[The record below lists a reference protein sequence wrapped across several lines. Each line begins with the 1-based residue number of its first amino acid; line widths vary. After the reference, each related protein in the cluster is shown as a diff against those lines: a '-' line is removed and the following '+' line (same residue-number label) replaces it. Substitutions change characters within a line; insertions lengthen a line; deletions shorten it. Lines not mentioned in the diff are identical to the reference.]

1 MFRPSRIAGVLV
13 IALALTG
20 CAQKSEHAAN
30 DTASDSLLAANPVE
44 PPQSGI
50 TPQKEYQPEQQ
61 QKEEA
66 PPAPAPTPKPAA
78 SKPKVRTPAA
88 ETPSRPVARGVTVPA
103 GTHIK
108 ISVAAQIT
116 SETAQTGDTWSGEV
130 TQPLVLGT
138 SAPIPAGSKVSGVI
152 VSAKAAEKGSRAH
165 LVLGVRTIEVD
176 GRTYHIHAT
185 ADSLIAGSTRTRN
198 VGAVAGSAGA
208 GALIGRAIGGSG
220 KGALVGGLIGGLVG
234 TGAVA
239 SSKGYQVTVKEGTE
253 LTFTTDDVVV
263 MKE

>member
-1 MFRPSRIAGVLV
+1 MFRSSRIGSVLV

-20 CAQKSEHAAN
+20 CAQKSEQAAN

-44 PPQSGI
+44 PPQTGI
-50 TPQKEYQPEQQ
+50 TPQTEYQPEQQ
-61 QKEEA
+61 QKEA
-66 PPAPAPTPKPAA
+66 PPPAPKPVA
-78 SKPKVRTPAA
+78 SKPKPKPAPPKSEA
-88 ETPSRPVARGVTVPA
+88 PSQPVARGVTVPA
-103 GTHIK
+103 GTGIK
-108 ISVAAQIT
+108 ITVAANIT
-116 SETAQTGDTWSGEV
+116 SETAVSGDTWSGEV
-130 TQPLVLGT
+130 TEPLVIGT

-152 VSAKAAEKGSRAH
+152 ASSKAAEKGSRAH
-165 LVLGVRTIEVD
+165 LVLAVRTIEV
-176 GRTYHIHAT
+176 GGKTYHIHAT
-185 ADSLIAGSTRTRN
+185 ADSLIAGSTRARN

-208 GALIGRAIGGSG
+208 GALIGKAIGGSG

-253 LTFTTDDVVV
+253 LVFTTDDVVV

>member
-1 MFRPSRIAGVLV
+1 MFRPSRIGSVLV
-13 IALALTG
+13 IALALAG
-20 CAQKSEHAAN
+20 CAQKSEQAAN
-30 DTASDSLLAANPVE
+30 GTASDSLLAANPVE
-44 PPQSGI
+44 PPQTGI
-50 TPQKEYQPEQQ
+50 TPQTEYQPEQQ
-61 QKEEA
+61 QKET
-66 PPAPAPTPKPAA
+66 PPAPKPAA
-78 SKPKVRTPAA
+78 SRPKPKPAPPA
-88 ETPSRPVARGVTVPA
+88 KDVSASQPVARGVTVPA
-103 GTHIK
+103 GSGIK

-116 SETAQTGDTWSGEV
+116 SETAQSGDTWSGEV
-130 TQPLVLGT
+130 TEPLVIGT

-152 VSAKAAEKGSRAH
+152 ASSKAAEKGSRAH
-165 LVLGVRTIEVD
+165 LVLAVRTIEVG

-185 ADSLIAGSTRTRN
+185 ADSLIAGSTRARN

-208 GALIGRAIGGSG
+208 GALIGKAIGGGG

-253 LTFTTDDVVV
+253 LVFTTDDVVV

>member
-1 MFRPSRIAGVLV
+1 MIRPGRIAGVLV

-20 CAQKSEHAAN
+20 CAQKSEQAAN
-30 DTASDSLLAANPVE
+30 DTTSDSLLAANPVE

-61 QKEEA
+61 PKEEA
-66 PPAPAPTPKPAA
+66 PPAPTPKSV
-78 SKPKVRTPAA
+78 SKPKSRPAPPK
-88 ETPSRPVARGVTVPA
+88 ESPSQPVARGVTVPA

-116 SETAQTGDTWSGEV
+116 SETAQSGDTWSGEV
-130 TQPLVLGT
+130 TQPLVIGT

-152 VSAKAAEKGSRAH
+152 LSAKAAEKGSRAH
-165 LVLGVRTIEVD
+165 LVLAVRTIEVD

-185 ADSLIAGSTRTRN
+185 ADSLVAGSTRARN

-208 GALIGRAIGGSG
+208 GALIGKAIGGSG

-253 LTFTTDDVVV
+253 LTFTTDDIVV

>member
-1 MFRPSRIAGVLV
+1 MFRSSRIGGVLV

-20 CAQKSEHAAN
+20 CAQKSEQATN

-44 PPQSGI
+44 PPQTGI
-50 TPQKEYQPEQQ
+50 TPQTQYQPEQTPKQ
-61 QKEEA
+61 ET
-66 PPAPAPTPKPAA
+66 PPAPKPVAAKPKPKA
-78 SKPKVRTPAA
+78 KPPAN
-88 ETPSRPVARGVTVPA
+88 ETPSEPVARGVTVPA
-103 GTHIK
+103 GSGIK
-108 ISVAAQIT
+108 ISIAAQLT
-116 SETAQTGDTWSGEV
+116 SETAQSGDTWSGEV
-130 TQPLVLGT
+130 TTPLVIGT

-152 VSAKAAEKGSRAH
+152 ASAKAAEKGSRAH
-165 LVLGVRTIEVD
+165 LVLAVRTIEVN

-185 ADSLIAGSTRTRN
+185 ADSLIAGSTRARN

-208 GALIGRAIGGSG
+208 GALIGKAIGGSG

-239 SSKGYQVTVKEGTE
+239 SSKGYQVVVKEGTE